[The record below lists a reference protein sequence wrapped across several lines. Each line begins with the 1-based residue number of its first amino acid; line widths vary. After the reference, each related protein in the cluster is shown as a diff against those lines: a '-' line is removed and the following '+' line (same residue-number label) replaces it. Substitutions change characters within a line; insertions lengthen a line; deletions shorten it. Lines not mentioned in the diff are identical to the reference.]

1 MKPGIYPG
9 LPMRDYLQIPA
20 VSAGLLNTLTE
31 RCPRAAWHES
41 WLNPKRPLEA
51 TTPAQG
57 IGTAAHQAL
66 LEGSLD
72 CIEVIQPHLYPNAT
86 GGGIPK
92 GWTNPA
98 IRAARDAAI
107 AAGKVPLLPG
117 EDEPIKAMV
126 SAAQAYIDSLRE
138 SQPALCK
145 ALQPDG
151 GESEITIVWQE
162 RDGTL
167 CKIRPDR
174 LSLDRHIA
182 VNYKTTQASAEPDTW
197 FRRQASTLGY
207 PLASAFYRRGIAAA
221 CGVEN
226 PTEVWLVQ
234 EQAPPYLCS
243 LVAMDP
249 IGVDLARRRMLRALR
264 TWSACA
270 SVDIWHGYPADVAY
284 AETPTWEVQREE
296 ALGEPDNFTQ
306 LHDERA
312 AA

>member
-1 MKPGIYPG
+1 MKPGIYSG
-9 LPMRDYLQIPA
+9 LPMAQYLAIEA
-20 VSAGLLNTLTE
+20 VSSGLLNTLTE

-66 LEGSLD
+66 LEGSMD
-72 CIEVIQPHLYPNAT
+72 CIVIIDPALYPNKT
-86 GGGIPK
+86 GGVPD
-92 GWTNPA
+92 GWKNPA

-126 SAAQAYIDSLRE
+126 SAAQAYIESLRE
-138 SQPALCK
+138 PQPALWK
-145 ALQPDG
+145 TLQPDG
-151 GESEITIVWQE
+151 GESELTIVWQE

-174 LSLDRHIA
+174 ISLDRHVA
-182 VNYKTTQASAEPDTW
+182 VNYKTTQASAQPETW
-197 FRRQASTLGY
+197 FRRQAASLGY
-207 PLASAFYRRGIAAA
+207 PLASAFYRRGIEAAS
-221 CGVEN
+221 GVEN
-226 PTEVWLVQ
+226 PVEVWLVQ

-243 LVAMDP
+243 LVGLDP
-249 IGVDLARRRMLRALR
+249 VGLDLAQRRMMRAIR
-264 TWSACA
+264 QWSASVA
-270 SVDIWHGYPADVAY
+270 SDIWHGYAADVAY
-284 AETPTWEVQREE
+284 VETPAYEIHREE
-296 ALGEPDNFTQ
+296 ALDEADNFTQ